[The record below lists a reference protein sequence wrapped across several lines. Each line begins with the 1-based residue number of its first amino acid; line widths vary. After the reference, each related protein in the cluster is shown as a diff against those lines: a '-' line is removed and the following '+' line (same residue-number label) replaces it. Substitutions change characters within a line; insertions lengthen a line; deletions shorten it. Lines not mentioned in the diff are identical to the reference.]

1 MHSQTSI
8 LSNSQRSE
16 ESRENWPIQQLAVIW
31 NTCRW
36 KQCRLPVGFNY
47 KSALWA
53 ACINSSFKRISALS
67 LKTGTTSTEH
77 SLQQTFS
84 APCANPT
91 KSSSRMVLDFFLFLT
106 CVSYIHVFSVQK
118 GGKQI
123 GGVEKALTYLT
134 LILEACVDLSPGN
147 SYFYLFIY
155 CKVFHLTCCLLISHL
170 LLGEIKTV
178 YERWM

>member
-53 ACINSSFKRISALS
+53 LSALS
-67 LKTGTTSTEH
+67 KEFLHFPSKLAQHWLNTACSKLFQPPALIPPSPPAGWYWI
-77 SLQQTFS
+77 
-84 APCANPT
+84 
-91 KSSSRMVLDFFLFLT
+91 FF
-106 CVSYIHVFSVQK
+106 VSYLCFLHSCIFSSK
-118 GGKQI
+118 GGKADRWSGEGI
-123 GGVEKALTYLT
+123 
-134 LILEACVDLSPGN
+134 DLPYFNPG
-147 SYFYLFIY
+147 SLCWPISREQLFLFIY
-155 CKVFHLTCCLLISHL
+155 FKVFHLTCCLLISHL

>member
-53 ACINSSFKRISALS
+53 ACINSSFKRIPPSPPA
-67 LKTGTTSTEH
+67 GWYWI
-77 SLQQTFS
+77 
-84 APCANPT
+84 
-91 KSSSRMVLDFFLFLT
+91 FF
-106 CVSYIHVFSVQK
+106 VSYLCFLHSCIFSSK
-118 GGKQI
+118 GGKADRWSGEGI
-123 GGVEKALTYLT
+123 
-134 LILEACVDLSPGN
+134 DLPYFNPG
-147 SYFYLFIY
+147 SLCWPISREQLFLFIY
-155 CKVFHLTCCLLISHL
+155 FKVFHLTCCLLISHL

>member
-1 MHSQTSI
+1 MWRKNDSTLSSFTDRPCYSRFARSHSVCGERKTAEAINILYWSVILHSQTSI

-84 APCANPT
+84 APCANPS
-91 KSSSRMVLDFFLFLT
+91 KSSSRMVLDFFCFLPVFLT
-106 CVSYIHVFSVQK
+106 FMYFQFK
-118 GGKQI
+118 RGK
-123 GGVEKALTYLT
+123 
-134 LILEACVDLSPGN
+134 S
-147 SYFYLFIY
+147 
-155 CKVFHLTCCLLISHL
+155 
-170 LLGEIKTV
+170 
-178 YERWM
+178 R

>member
-36 KQCRLPVGFNY
+36 KKCRLPVGFNY

-84 APCANPT
+84 APCANPS
-91 KSSSRMVLDFFLFLT
+91 KSSSRMVLDFF
-106 CVSYIHVFSVQK
+106 VSYLCFLHSCIFSSK
-118 GGKQI
+118 GGKADRWSGEGI
-123 GGVEKALTYLT
+123 
-134 LILEACVDLSPGN
+134 DLPYFNPG
-147 SYFYLFIY
+147 SLCWPISREQLFLFIY
-155 CKVFHLTCCLLISHL
+155 FKVFHLTCCLLISHL